1 MAAVVDDLLA
11 AGPLTRAEQRRIV
24 QTAGTNE
31 DDRAE
36 LGQYFTPAPIA
47 RLLADMFEPVEG
59 LVRVLDPGAG
69 VGSLSAALAER
80 AADERWQC
88 SLDVTAVEVDDRLVE
103 SLEATLSD
111 CCLAMPSA
119 QVRVE
124 HSDFLTWSA
133 SRVAPEMFQQDRQPF
148 DLVIMNPPYGKMRT
162 ASATNERLRR
172 LGIRTSNL
180 YSAFVWLASRLLAP
194 GGQLVAIT
202 PRSFC
207 NGSYFKA
214 FRQALLDDCALR
226 DIHVFE
232 SRDTAFR
239 DGAVL
244 QENIV
249 FRIVRSAERPPVQIA
264 VSSGS
269 GLDEPRRHEVSAD
282 SVVHPKDPR
291 LFIRIPEDRASV
303 ELAERLGSLPQT
315 LAGLGV
321 TASTG
326 RVVDFRSREHLREQ
340 CDDDAIP
347 LIYPGNLRRGRIDWP
362 GESNSKPCAIA
373 ASPATE
379 GMLLPSGEYVLVK
392 RFSSKEERRRVVAAV
407 LEPGD
412 LPSDVVA
419 MENHVNVLHASTRGM
434 ELDLAW
440 GLAAYLNSTAV
451 DLFFRQFNGHTQVNA
466 ADLESLRY
474 PDVDS
479 LHSLGAEA
487 RSTKFEQAATDSLVE
502 RHVPALEGVR

>member
-1 MAAVVDDLLA
+1 MTVVDGLVA
-11 AGPLTRAEQRRIV
+11 VGPLARAEQRRV
-24 QTAGTNE
+24 AHAEASADNG
-31 DDRAE
+31 RAE
-36 LGQYFTPAPIA
+36 LGQYFTPAPVA
-47 RLLADMFEPVEG
+47 RLLAEMLEPAEG
-59 LVRVLDPGAG
+59 RVRVLDPGAG
-69 VGSLSAALAER
+69 VGSLSAALVER
-80 AADERWQC
+80 AANEGWQC
-88 SLDVTAVEVDDRLVE
+88 SLDVTAVEIDDRLLAGLE
-103 SLEATLSD
+103 STLDD
-111 CCLAMPSA
+111 CRRAMQTADSH
-119 QVRVE
+119 VE
-124 HSDFLTWSA
+124 HSDFLTWGA
-133 SRVAPEMFQQDRQPF
+133 RRTAPEMFEQARESF

-162 ASATNERLRR
+162 ASATSERLRR

-194 GGQLVAIT
+194 DGQLVAIT

-214 FRQALLDDCALR
+214 FRQALLGDCALR

-244 QENIV
+244 QENII
-249 FRIVRSAERPPVQIA
+249 FRIVRSARRPQVQIA

-269 GLDEPRRHEVSAD
+269 GLDEPRRHEVGAD

-303 ELAERLGSLPQT
+303 VLAERLGGLPQT

-321 TASTG
+321 AASTG
-326 RVVDFRSREHLREQ
+326 RVVDFRSREHLR
-340 CDDDAIP
+340 DGPDGNAIP
-347 LIYPGNLRRGRIDWP
+347 LIYPGHLRRGRIDWP
-362 GESNSKPCAIA
+362 GKSNSKPCAIA
-373 ASPATE
+373 ESPATE
-379 GMLLPSGEYVLVK
+379 AMFLPTGNYVLVK

-419 MENHVNVLHASTRGM
+419 MENHVNVLHISNRGM
-434 ELDLAW
+434 DGDLAW
-440 GLAAYLNSTAV
+440 GLAAYLSSTAV
-451 DLFFRQFNGHTQVNA
+451 DRFFRQFNGHTQVNA

-479 LHSLGAEA
+479 LRSLGAEA
-487 RSTKFEQAATDSLVE
+487 RSTEFEQAATDSLVE
-502 RHVPALEGVR
+502 GHVPALEGVR

>member
-1 MAAVVDDLLA
+1 MAAVVNDLVA
-11 AGPLTRAEQRRIV
+11 AGPLARAEQRRIAHAEV
-24 QTAGTNE
+24 SADEG
-31 DDRAE
+31 RAE
-36 LGQYFTPAPIA
+36 LGQYFTPAPIT
-47 RLLADMFEPVEG
+47 RFLADMFEPPEG
-59 LVRVLDPGAG
+59 RVRVLDPGAG
-69 VGSLSAALAER
+69 VGSLSAALVER
-80 AADERWQC
+80 AANEGWQC
-88 SLDVTAVEVDDRLVE
+88 SLDVTAVEIDDRLLESLGSTLDDCRDVRQAVE
-103 SLEATLSD
+103 SH
-111 CCLAMPSA
+111 
-119 QVRVE
+119 VE
-124 HSDFLTWSA
+124 HADFLAWGA
-133 SRVAPEMFQQDRQPF
+133 SRAAPEMFQQVRQSF

-194 GGQLVAIT
+194 DGQLVAIT

-207 NGSYFKA
+207 NGSYFRA

-244 QENIV
+244 QENII
-249 FRIVRSAERPPVQIA
+249 FRVVRSAQRPPVQIA

-269 GLDEPRRHEVSAD
+269 GLDEPRRHEVGAD

-303 ELAERLGSLPQT
+303 ELAEHLGRLPQT

-326 RVVDFRSREHLREQ
+326 RVVDFRSREHLREE
-340 CDDDAIP
+340 CDDGAIP
-347 LIYPGNLRRGRIDWP
+347 LIYPGHLKRGRIDWP
-362 GESNSKPCAIA
+362 GKSNSKPCAIA
-373 ASPATE
+373 ESSATE
-379 GMLLPSGEYVLVK
+379 GMFLPAGDYVLVK

-412 LPSDVVA
+412 LPSNVVA
-419 MENHVNVLHASTRGM
+419 MENHVNVLHVSNRGM
-434 ELDLAW
+434 EIDLAW
-440 GLAAYLNSTAV
+440 GLAAYLNSTVV
-451 DLFFRQFNGHTQVNA
+451 DQFFRQFNGHTQVNA

-479 LHSLGAEA
+479 LRSLGAEA
-487 RSTKFEQAATDSLVE
+487 RSTEFEQAATDSLVE
-502 RHVPALEGVR
+502 GHVPALEGVR